1 MKALQVLA
9 GGAWG
14 GGSVV
19 VLSIVKAMIARGD
32 QVWVVAL
39 DPETERHFR
48 EAGATPVAIAGWH
61 RALSPLDLV
70 PLWHLFQL
78 CRRQKFDLVATHTS
92 KGGMLGRIAARLA
105 GVPNIVHY
113 VHGFGFHQFT
123 PWLVKQVYVYFEK
136 LGACCEDLMITVGEE
151 HRQIAIKLGIEK
163 AEKILTILNGID
175 VTKFIGVNRVAARR
189 EFGFQPDEIILG
201 SVGRLATQK
210 GFEYMIDAMPAILAA
225 HPRVRLVLSGEGE
238 LEAPLGQQAQ
248 ARGVAGQVTFLGF
261 RRDVP
266 ALLAAF
272 DVFVHPSLWE
282 GLSISLMEAMVA
294 GCPIVCSRI
303 PGNVEMIRHGETG
316 RFAEPAVPESLSA
329 EVCALLA
336 DRDRAAD
343 LGIAAR
349 HEGLTRFSVERMV
362 DENVGAYDS
371 VVRRKTPWLLDSRLL
386 DNRKTLAG
394 SRV

>member
-39 DPETERHFR
+39 DPETEGHFR
-48 EAGATPVAIAGWH
+48 EAGATPILIPGWH
-61 RALSPLDLV
+61 RSLTPMDIV
-70 PLWHLFQL
+70 PLWHLYRL
-78 CRRQKFDLVATHTS
+78 CRRERFDLVATHTS

-123 PWLVKQVYVYFEK
+123 PYLLKQVYVAFEK
-136 LGACCEDLMITVGEE
+136 LGARCEDLMIAVGEE
-151 HRQIAIKLGIEK
+151 HKQIAIKLGIERGDR
-163 AEKILTILNGID
+163 IRTILNGID
-175 VTKFIGVNRVAARR
+175 VNRFLGVDRMAARR
-189 EFGFQPDEIILG
+189 EFGFAPGETILG
-201 SVGRLATQK
+201 SVGRLAEQK
-210 GFEYMIDAMPAILAA
+210 GFEYMIDAMPAILAQY
-225 HPRVRLVLSGEGE
+225 PRVRLVLSGEGE
-238 LEAPLGQQAQ
+238 LETALRQRAQ
-248 ARGVAGQVTFLGF
+248 ERGVAEQVTFLGF

-266 ALLAAF
+266 QLLAAF

-303 PGNVEMIRHGETG
+303 AGNVEMIRHGETG
-316 RFAEPAVPESLSA
+316 RFAEAKNPESLTA
-329 EVCALLA
+329 EVCRILA
-336 DRDRAAD
+336 SAESAAD
-343 LGIAAR
+343 LGRRAR
-349 HEGLTRFSVERMV
+349 EEGLARFSVERMV
-362 DENVGAYDS
+362 DENIDAYDS
-371 VVRRKTPWLLDSRLL
+371 VVRRKTPWLLESHE
-386 DNRKTLAG
+386 TFAG
-394 SRV
+394 GRV

>member
-32 QVWVVAL
+32 KVWVVAL
-39 DPETERHFR
+39 DPETQQHFR
-48 EAGATPVAIAGWH
+48 DAGAIPVDIPGW
-61 RALSPLDLV
+61 RRSLSPLDVV
-70 PLWHLFQL
+70 PLFHLYNL
-78 CRRQKFDLVATHTS
+78 CRREKFDLVATHTS
-92 KGGMLGRIAARLA
+92 KGGMLGRLAARMA
-105 GVPNIVHY
+105 GVPNIIHY

-123 PWLVKQVYVYFEK
+123 PALVKQVYVACEK
-136 LGACCEDLMITVGEE
+136 LGARCADLMITVGEE
-151 HRQIAIKLGIEK
+151 HRQIAMKLGIERGDR
-163 AEKILTILNGID
+163 IRTILNGID
-175 VTKFIGVNRVAARR
+175 VDRFLGVDRVGARR
-189 EFGFQPDEIILG
+189 QFGFGPDEIILG

-210 GFEYMIDAMPAILAA
+210 GFEYMIDALPEILAE

-238 LEAPLGQQAQ
+238 LEAALRTRA
-248 ARGVAGQVTFLGF
+248 AERGVGAKVTFLGF
-261 RRDVP
+261 RREVP

-316 RFAEPAVPESLSA
+316 LFSEPAMPASIAAQL
-329 EVCALLA
+329 CDLLA
-336 DRDRAAD
+336 DRERATD
-343 LGIAAR
+343 LGLAAR
-349 HEGLTRFSVERMV
+349 HEGIERFSVERMV
-362 DENVGAYDS
+362 DENIAAYDS
-371 VVRRKTPWLLDSRLL
+371 VVLRKTPWLLNSP
-386 DNRKTLAG
+386 KTLVG

>member
-32 QVWVVAL
+32 KVWVVAL
-39 DPETERHFR
+39 DPETEQHFR
-48 EAGATPVAIAGWH
+48 DAGAIPVAIPGWK
-61 RALSPLDLV
+61 RSLSPLDVV
-70 PLWHLFQL
+70 PLWHLYQL
-78 CRRQKFDLVATHTS
+78 CRREKFDLVATHTS

-123 PWLVKQVYVYFEK
+123 PWLVKQVYVAFEK
-136 LGACCEDLMITVGEE
+136 LGAWCEDLMITVGEE
-151 HRQIAIKLGIEK
+151 HRQIAMKLGIEK
-163 AEKILTILNGID
+163 GEKIRTILNGID
-175 VTKFIGVNRVAARR
+175 VSRFLNVSRLSARR
-189 EFGFQPDEIILG
+189 ELGFGPNEIILG

-210 GFEYMIDAMPAILAA
+210 GFEYMIDAMPKIVAA
-225 HPRVRLVLSGEGE
+225 HPQVRLVLSGEGE
-238 LEAPLGQQAQ
+238 LEAALRQRAKD
-248 ARGVAGQVTFLGF
+248 RGVEDRVTFLGF

-303 PGNVEMIRHGETG
+303 PGNVEMVTHLKTG
-316 RFAEPAVPESLSA
+316 RFAEPAVPESLVT
-329 EVCALLA
+329 EVCALLDDFNQA
-336 DRDRAAD
+336 MEM
-343 LGIAAR
+343 GHAAR
-349 HEGLTRFSVERMV
+349 LEGVARFSVARMV
-362 DENVGAYDS
+362 DENIAAYDS
-371 VVRRKTPWLLDSRLL
+371 VVRRKTPWLL
-386 DNRKTLAG
+386 NETFAG
-394 SRV
+394 SSV

>member
-32 QVWVVAL
+32 KVWVVAL
-39 DPETERHFR
+39 DPETQMHFR
-48 EAGATPVAIAGWH
+48 NAGAIPVLIPGWK
-61 RALSPLDLV
+61 RALSPLDVV
-70 PLWHLFQL
+70 PLWHLYRL
-78 CRRQKFDLVATHTS
+78 CRREKFDLVATHTS
-92 KGGMLGRIAARLA
+92 KGGMLGRLAGRLA

-123 PWLVKQVYVYFEK
+123 PWLMKQVYVAFEK
-136 LGACCEDLMITVGEE
+136 IGAWCEDLMIAVGEE

-163 AEKILTILNGID
+163 GERIRTILNGIEVD
-175 VTKFIGVNRVAARR
+175 RFLGVDRQAARR
-189 EFGFQPDEIILG
+189 EFGFSPDEIILG

-238 LEAPLGQQAQ
+238 LETDLRERAET
-248 ARGVAGQVTFLGF
+248 RGVTEHVTFLGF
-261 RRDVP
+261 RRDIP

-336 DRDRAAD
+336 DRSAAAD

-349 HEGLTRFSVERMV
+349 REGIARFSVERMV
-362 DENVGAYDS
+362 EENIAAYDS
-371 VVRRKTPWLLDSRLL
+371 VVRRKTPWLLQSPMLERQE
-386 DNRKTLAG
+386 TFAG
-394 SRV
+394 GRV

>member
-32 QVWVVAL
+32 KVWVVAL
-39 DPETERHFR
+39 DPETQQHFR
-48 EAGATPVAIAGWH
+48 DAGAIPVGIPGWK
-61 RALSPLDLV
+61 RALSPLDIV
-70 PLWHLFQL
+70 PLWHLIQL
-78 CRRQKFDLVATHTS
+78 CRREKFDLVATHTS

-123 PWLVKQVYVYFEK
+123 PALIKLVYVAFEK
-136 LGACCEDLMITVGEE
+136 LGAACEDLMITVGEE
-151 HRQIAIKLGIEK
+151 HRQIAMQLGIEK
-163 AEKILTILNGID
+163 GERIRTILNGIA
-175 VTKFIGVNRVAARR
+175 VERFLGVDRVAARR
-189 EFGFQPDEIILG
+189 ELGLASEEIVLG

-210 GFEYMIDAMPAILAA
+210 GFEYMIDAMPRILAE

-238 LEAPLGQQAQ
+238 LEGELRQRAQ
-248 ARGVAGQVTFLGF
+248 ARGVAEKVTFLGF
-261 RRDVP
+261 RRDIP
-266 ALLAAF
+266 KLLAAF

-303 PGNVEMIRHGETG
+303 PGNVEMIRHEETG
-316 RFAEPAVPESLSA
+316 RFSEPAQPESIAREL
-329 EVCALLA
+329 CTLLG

-343 LGIAAR
+343 LGLAAR
-349 HEGLTRFSVERMV
+349 REGLARFSVERMV
-362 DENVGAYDS
+362 AENIAAYDS
-371 VVRRKTPWLLDSRLL
+371 VLSRKTPWLL
-386 DNRKTLAG
+386 NGHKTFAG

>member
-1 MKALQVLA
+1 MKVLQVLA

-19 VLSIVKAMIARGD
+19 VLSIVQAMIARGD

-48 EAGATPVAIAGWH
+48 DAGATPVGIPGWR
-61 RALSPLDLV
+61 RALSPFDIV
-70 PLWHLFQL
+70 PLWKLFQL
-78 CRRQKFDLVATHTS
+78 CRREKFDLVATHTS
-92 KGGMLGRIAARLA
+92 KGGMLGRIAARMA

-123 PWLVKQVYVYFEK
+123 PWLLKQVYVVFEK

-151 HRQIAIKLGIEK
+151 HRQIAIGLGIEK
-163 AEKILTILNGID
+163 AEKIRTILNGVD
-175 VTKFIGVNRVAARR
+175 VSRFLGVNRAAARR
-189 EFGFQPDEIILG
+189 ELGFKPDEIILG

-210 GFEYMIDAMPAILAA
+210 GFEYMIDALPAILAA
-225 HPRVRLVLSGEGE
+225 QPGVRLVLSGEGE
-238 LEAPLGQQAQ
+238 LEVALRERAQ
-248 ARGVAGQVTFLGF
+248 DRGVAEQVTFLGF

-316 RFAEPAVPESLSA
+316 RFAAPAVPASLAA
-329 EVCALLA
+329 EVCILLA
-336 DRDRAAD
+336 DLDRAAD

-349 HEGLTRFSVERMV
+349 HDGLARFSVERMV
-362 DENVGAYDS
+362 DENIRAYDS
-371 VVRRKTPWLLDSRLL
+371 VVRRKTPWLLDSP
-386 DNRKTLAG
+386 KTLAG
-394 SRV
+394 SGV

>member
-39 DPETERHFR
+39 DPETEGHFR
-48 EAGATPVAIAGWH
+48 NAGATPILIPGWH
-61 RALSPLDLV
+61 RALTPMDVV
-70 PLWHLFQL
+70 PLWHLYRL
-78 CRRQKFDLVATHTS
+78 CCREKFDLVATHTS

-123 PWLVKQVYVYFEK
+123 PYLLKQVYVAFEK
-136 LGACCEDLMITVGEE
+136 VGAYCEDLMIAVGEE
-151 HRQIAIKLGIEK
+151 HKQIAMKLGIEK
-163 AEKILTILNGID
+163 GERIRTILNGID
-175 VTKFIGVNRVAARR
+175 VNRFLGIDRTAARR
-189 EFGFQPDEIILG
+189 EFGFGADETILG
-201 SVGRLATQK
+201 SVGRLAEQK
-210 GFEYMIDAMPAILAA
+210 GFEYMIDAMPTIVAA
-225 HPRVRLVLSGEGE
+225 YPRVRLVLSGEGE
-238 LEAPLGQQAQ
+238 LEASLRQRAKD
-248 ARGVAGQVTFLGF
+248 RGVEAQVTFLGF

-266 ALLAAF
+266 QLLAAF
-272 DVFVHPSLWE
+272 DIFVHPSLWE

-303 PGNVEMIRHGETG
+303 DGNVEMIRHGETG
-316 RFAEPAVPESLSA
+316 RFAEAKNPESLA
-329 EVCALLA
+329 GEVCILLA

-349 HEGLTRFSVERMV
+349 HEGLVRFSVERMV
-362 DENVGAYDS
+362 DENIDAYDS
-371 VVRRKTPWLLDSRLL
+371 VVRRKTPWLLDSRE
-386 DNRKTLAG
+386 TFAG
-394 SRV
+394 GRV

>member
-32 QVWVVAL
+32 EVWVVAL
-39 DPETERHFR
+39 DAETDRHFR
-48 EAGATPVAIAGWH
+48 EAGATPVAIPGW
-61 RALSPLDLV
+61 RRSLSPMDIV

-78 CRRQKFDLVATHTS
+78 CRRERFDLVATHTS

-123 PWLVKQVYVYFEK
+123 PWLVKQVYVAFEK

-151 HRQIAIKLGIEK
+151 HRRIAMELGIEK
-163 AEKILTILNGID
+163 GERIRTILNGID
-175 VTKFIGVNRVAARR
+175 VSRFQGVDRSLARR
-189 EFGFQPDEIILG
+189 EFGFGDDEIILG

-225 HPRVRLVLSGEGE
+225 HPRARLVLSGEGE
-238 LEAPLGQQAQ
+238 LETALRHRARELG
-248 ARGVAGQVTFLGF
+248 VPNQVTFLGF

-303 PGNVEMIRHGETG
+303 PGNVEMVRQPETG
-316 RFAEPAVPESLSA
+316 RFAEPAVPESLA
-329 EVCALLA
+329 TEVCAVLSDFQSA
-336 DRDRAAD
+336 RAMGLRAQQE
-343 LGIAAR
+343 GIA
-349 HEGLTRFSVERMV
+349 RFSVERMV
-362 DENVGAYDS
+362 DENIAAYDS
-371 VVRRKTPWLLDSRLL
+371 VVRRKTPWLLE
-386 DNRKTLAG
+386 TFAG